1 MRVLGLC
8 QNFTSPN

>member
-8 QNFTSPN
+8 QALNI